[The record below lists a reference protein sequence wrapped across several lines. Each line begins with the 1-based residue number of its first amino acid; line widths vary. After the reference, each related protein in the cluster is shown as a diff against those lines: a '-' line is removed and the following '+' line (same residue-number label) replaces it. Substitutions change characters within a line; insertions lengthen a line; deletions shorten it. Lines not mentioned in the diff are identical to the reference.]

1 MPGEGGCA
9 PNAQSAGRSSL
20 SSPSRAGREQRYAS
34 HAAIAQRPVA
44 EGLEP
49 LCRRRRAH
57 DDSVGRQRGGAAVL
71 SPHATKARRPEPS
84 ARGGHS
90 WAIGPTMD
98 PLHDLGRRY
107 YKQVGHQSSLS
118 RDISANPTTHT
129 NLTLARTH
137 ATNARTQTRDLDTH
151 KQNKAWI
158 SISVNKASR
167 RTARL
172 WPHGNHRFQCAGGQC
187 SGG

>member
-9 PNAQSAGRSSL
+9 PNAQSAGRSSP
-20 SSPSRAGREQRYAS
+20 SSPTRAGREQRYAS

-57 DDSVGRQRGGAAVL
+57 DDSIGRQRGGAAVL

-90 WAIGPTMD
+90 WAIGPDDGCRYTTWD
-98 PLHDLGRRY
+98 SRY
-107 YKQVGHQSSLS
+107 YKQVGHQPSLS

-137 ATNARTQTRDLDTH
+137 ATNARRQTRDRHTQT
-151 KQNKAWI
+151 KQVAFHER
-158 SISVNKASR
+158 SR
-167 RTARL
+167 V
-172 WPHGNHRFQCAGGQC
+172 
-187 SGG
+187 